1 MNDKKTLLTE
11 MYHEATVITPN
22 NRLATQLLRD
32 YSQLFISANFAAKKP
47 ICIPY
52 TNYLQISYNHIQHN
66 FSDIPHPILL
76 TKQQQTYLWKTILER
91 SGYNSINIGLLNQIQ
106 DAWRRCKFWLVDIS
120 RDEFQQTSQTTQF
133 QIWAK
138 QFQNELSKLNAI
150 TNEQL
155 VEYIIQNNFLN
166 IPNKSNKIIWV
177 AFDEYTPEQ
186 QALQNHLTG
195 IGYTNHHYDNNK
207 AQATVLKYVAKDKQ
221 SELNQIL
228 AFVKKRLIKS
238 QGQIAIIIPNLADE
252 EKVIKRLLDKHLP
265 EQYNISLGKSLCEFP
280 LISHALQWLQ
290 VSDEIT
296 NHQAKLILKSPYIT
310 SSKTEFKARSD
321 ILQNSHLLTKSTIS
335 LSSLQA
341 QCQIKSPKLGA
352 ALLNVTQYPESA
364 QIDNWIIFFKK
375 RLETLGFPGEYTLS
389 SASYQSFSRLMAL
402 FDEFQ
407 ELAFINPFMTKEE
420 ALNNFLNLAKNSI
433 FQLQQPSTQVVVLGL
448 LEASGCAFD
457 SIWMCNLNDKCLPN
471 NTNFSAFIP
480 ISLQKELSMPH
491 ASTAREF
498 EFARKQLQRLQNSAS
513 EIIFS
518 YASFIDDIPM
528 LACPLINHFPNYL
541 PETISHQNNIH
552 LTPYEEKYRIPLE
565 NLNVKGGTYL
575 LASQAKCPFKAFA
588 EHRLHADYPEEITEG
603 PNALERGRII
613 HKIMEEIW
621 LQLESQKKLLSIDT
635 NELDNLIEQIILKN
649 IASIGSYDDKQDTI
663 ARPLENIVKTVE
675 LARLKR
681 LVMNALA
688 WEMQREEFK
697 VTSVEQK
704 FQIELAGITFQ
715 VRVDRIDTIKQTEPT
730 PKKIVIDYKSSLP
743 ISKPWNEDRPEEPQL
758 LLYSLLDTSINTLI
772 FMELKAGNIKISGF
786 SAEKSLKKGITSV
799 QKDMSWELHR
809 DYWQQQLHDLATE
822 FKSGICAPKPNKKS
836 TCSQCNYQDLC
847 RI

>member
-1 MNDKKTLLTE
+1 
-11 MYHEATVITPN
+11 
-22 NRLATQLLRD
+22 
-32 YSQLFISANFAAKKP
+32 
-47 ICIPY
+47 
-52 TNYLQISYNHIQHN
+52 
-66 FSDIPHPILL
+66 
-76 TKQQQTYLWKTILER
+76 
-91 SGYNSINIGLLNQIQ
+91 
-106 DAWRRCKFWLVDIS
+106 
-120 RDEFQQTSQTTQF
+120 
-133 QIWAK
+133 
-138 QFQNELSKLNAI
+138 
-150 TNEQL
+150 
-155 VEYIIQNNFLN
+155 
-166 IPNKSNKIIWV
+166 
-177 AFDEYTPEQ
+177 
-186 QALQNHLTG
+186 
-195 IGYTNHHYDNNK
+195 
-207 AQATVLKYVAKDKQ
+207 
-221 SELNQIL
+221 
-228 AFVKKRLIKS
+228 
-238 QGQIAIIIPNLADE
+238 
-252 EKVIKRLLDKHLP
+252 
-265 EQYNISLGKSLCEFP
+265 
-280 LISHALQWLQ
+280 
-290 VSDEIT
+290 
-296 NHQAKLILKSPYIT
+296 
-310 SSKTEFKARSD
+310 
-321 ILQNSHLLTKSTIS
+321 
-335 LSSLQA
+335 
-341 QCQIKSPKLGA
+341 
-352 ALLNVTQYPESA
+352 
-364 QIDNWIIFFKK
+364 
-375 RLETLGFPGEYTLS
+375 
-389 SASYQSFSRLMAL
+389 
-402 FDEFQ
+402 
-407 ELAFINPFMTKEE
+407 
-420 ALNNFLNLAKNSI
+420 
-433 FQLQQPSTQVVVLGL
+433 
-448 LEASGCAFD
+448 
-457 SIWMCNLNDKCLPN
+457 
-471 NTNFSAFIP
+471 
-480 ISLQKELSMPH
+480 
-491 ASTAREF
+491 
-498 EFARKQLQRLQNSAS
+498 
-513 EIIFS
+513 
-518 YASFIDDIPM
+518 M